1 LQHKRPDEQRIPTA
15 GGLVIDVRE
24 ELQKVSDSIRV
35 HWKSVSNES
44 DERDWQSEKHD
55 GPRIYTF
62 RGIVIDLR
70 EE

>member
-1 LQHKRPDEQRIPTA
+1 LQPKKPHEQRIPTVR
-15 GGLVIDVRE
+15 GLVIDVRE
-24 ELQKVSDSIRV
+24 ELQNASDSIPV
-35 HWKSVSNES
+35 NWESVSDES

-55 GPRIYTF
+55 GPRIRTF